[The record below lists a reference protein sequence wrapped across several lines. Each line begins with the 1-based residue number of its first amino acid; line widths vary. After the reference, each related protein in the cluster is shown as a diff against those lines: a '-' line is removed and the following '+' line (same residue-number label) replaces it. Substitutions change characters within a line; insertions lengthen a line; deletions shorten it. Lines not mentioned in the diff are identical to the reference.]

1 VYLSRLLTR
10 PFNRRRKR
18 AKEETAMTT
27 NEQRLSV
34 EERELVAVGAS
45 IGAGCHPCVKYHIKA
60 GTDAGLA
67 GGRVLAAVTSAERVA
82 AEAAER
88 MHVHARAQ
96 LGAEPALPAEVS
108 PLDDVLASFGAA
120 LAANDLANI
129 ERHLQ
134 AASELGV
141 SRSQLREAI
150 EVTQKVQQNA
160 ARIHVE
166 KAERLLESTAAA
178 VPSADHDGACA
189 DDCPCH
195 ADEEETAA
203 AGIESATCA
212 TEASS
217 EPSRSAFPPTGDC
230 SSGLAHSTTYA
241 AVFGERAEA
250 PAPFEAMG
258 RCCAMNDS

>member
-1 VYLSRLLTR
+1 
-10 PFNRRRKR
+10 
-18 AKEETAMTT
+18 MTT

-34 EERELVAVGAS
+34 EQRELVAVGAS

-134 AASELGV
+134 AASKLGV
-141 SRSQLREAI
+141 SRSQLQEAI

-166 KAERLLESTAAA
+166 KAERLLESTATA
-178 VPSADHDGACA
+178 VPSADHDGAC
-189 DDCPCH
+189 

-217 EPSRSAFPPTGDC
+217 EPSRSAFPTSDRSSVPPTSDRA
-230 SSGLAHSTTYA
+230 SGPAHSTTYA
-241 AVFGERAEA
+241 AVSGERAEA
-250 PAPFEAMG
+250 AGPFKAMG

>member
-1 VYLSRLLTR
+1 
-10 PFNRRRKR
+10 
-18 AKEETAMTT
+18 MTT

-34 EERELVAVGAS
+34 EQRELVAVGAS
-45 IGAGCHPCVKYHIKA
+45 IGAGCHPCVKYHIRA

-67 GGRVLAAVTSAERVA
+67 RGRVLAAVTSAERVA

-96 LGAEPALPAEVS
+96 LGAEPAQPAEVS

-141 SRSQLREAI
+141 SRSQLQEAI

-217 EPSRSAFPPTGDC
+217 EPSRSAFPTSDR
-230 SSGLAHSTTYA
+230 SSESARSTTYA
-241 AVFGERAEA
+241 AVSGERAEA
-250 PAPFEAMG
+250 AGPFKAMG

>member
-1 VYLSRLLTR
+1 
-10 PFNRRRKR
+10 
-18 AKEETAMTT
+18 MTT

-34 EERELVAVGAS
+34 EQRELVAVGAS

-67 GGRVLAAVTSAERVA
+67 GGRLLAAVTSAERVA

-96 LGAEPALPAEVS
+96 LGAEPARPAEVS

-134 AASELGV
+134 SASELGI
-141 SRSQLREAI
+141 SRSQLQEAI

-178 VPSADHDGACA
+178 VPSADDDGACA

-203 AGIESATCA
+203 AGIESETCA

-230 SSGLAHSTTYA
+230 SSGLARSTTYA
-241 AVFGERAEA
+241 AVSGERAEA
-250 PAPFEAMG
+250 AGPFEAMG
-258 RCCAMNDS
+258 RCCAMHDS

>member
-1 VYLSRLLTR
+1 
-10 PFNRRRKR
+10 
-18 AKEETAMTT
+18 MTT

-34 EERELVAVGAS
+34 EQRELVAVGAS

-88 MHVHARAQ
+88 MHAHARAQ
-96 LGAEPALPAEVS
+96 LGAEPARPAEVS

-141 SRSQLREAI
+141 SRSQLQEAI
-150 EVTQKVQQNA
+150 EVAQKVQQNA

-178 VPSADHDGACA
+178 VPSADDDGACA

-195 ADEEETAA
+195 ADEDDT
-203 AGIESATCA
+203 GVPIESATCA
-212 TEASS
+212 TE
-217 EPSRSAFPPTGDC
+217 
-230 SSGLAHSTTYA
+230 
-241 AVFGERAEA
+241 
-250 PAPFEAMG
+250 
-258 RCCAMNDS
+258 